1 MAVTRFVA
9 PGPEVPMHT
18 PTLPVACANPSA
30 AWPPTCSWRMR
41 TVFGFSQRNSA
52 SYRGRIVPPGMPK
65 RYSTPS
71 ASNALRTAIAPVI
84 FSLAMILLVKR
95 SRLGFQDLESSG
107 GERRTSAPPL
117 GRRRGPPLYPRLEL
131 RDRLLLRQEEPE
143 LVHAVHEAVPRE
155 PVDRE
160 RRADRK
166 STRLNS

>member
-1 MAVTRFVA
+1 
-9 PGPEVPMHT
+9 
-18 PTLPVACANPSA
+18 
-30 AWPPTCSWRMR
+30 
-41 TVFGFSQRNSA
+41 
-52 SYRGRIVPPGMPK
+52 MPK

-84 FSLAMILLVKR
+84 FSLAMVLLVKR

-143 LVHAVHEAVPRE
+143 LVHAVHEAVPQIGRASC
-155 PVDRE
+155 RE
-160 RRADRK
+160 RV
-166 STRLNS
+166 